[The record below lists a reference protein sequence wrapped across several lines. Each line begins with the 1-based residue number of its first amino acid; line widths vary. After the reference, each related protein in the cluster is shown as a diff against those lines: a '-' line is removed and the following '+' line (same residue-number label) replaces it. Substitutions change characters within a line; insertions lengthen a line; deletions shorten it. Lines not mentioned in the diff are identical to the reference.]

1 MKPLPIFTGVLIM
14 TLSLLQSD
22 HPSAADNPGPN
33 TPGLA
38 TFAGGCFWCMVPP
51 FANLPGVSKVVS
63 GYTGGK
69 KENPTYEEVCSGKT
83 GHLEAV
89 EVHYDTSEVSY
100 DDLLDAFW
108 RNINPTDKDG
118 QFADRGTQ
126 YHTAI
131 FYHTPE
137 QKQLAEASRKKLE
150 KSGQFEDAIVT
161 PILPAKKFYPAEEYH
176 QNYSAK
182 NPIYYKQYRE
192 GSGRAP
198 FLRRMWGD
206 EGHSVVKKE
215 QPLPDALKKLR
226 PPDNE
231 LKKKLSKMQYDVAV
245 CSATEPPF
253 RNAYWNNHREG
264 IYVDI
269 ISGEPLFSSKDK
281 FESGTGWPS
290 FTRPLNDSAIIEKS
304 DNSHFMQ
311 RIEVRGKAGDSH
323 LGHLFPDGP
332 APTGM
337 RYCINSASLK
347 FIPKEELEKEGYGR
361 YLELFR

>member
-1 MKPLPIFTGVLIM
+1 MKHFHLLTGALIM
-14 TLSLLQSD
+14 TLSLLPNDQ
-22 HPSAADNPGPN
+22 PAAADTYPVAN
-33 TPGLA
+33 TVA

-51 FANLPGVSKVVS
+51 FANLPGVTEVVS
-63 GYTGGK
+63 GYTGGS

-89 EVHYDTSEVSY
+89 EVHYDSTKVSY
-100 DDLLDAFW
+100 NDLLDAFW
-108 RNINPTDKDG
+108 RNINPTDKGG

-126 YHTAI
+126 YETAI

-137 QKQLAEASRKKLE
+137 QKRYAEASRTALE
-150 KSGQFEDAIVT
+150 KSGKFEDVIVT
-161 PILPAKKFYPAEEYH
+161 PIIPAKKFYTAEEHH

-182 NPIYYKQYRE
+182 NPLYYKQYRE

-198 FLRRMWGD
+198 FLRRVWGD
-206 EGHSVVKKE
+206 DDHSAKKPE
-215 QPLPDALKKLR
+215 KPLPDALKNLR
-226 PPDNE
+226 PPDSE
-231 LKKKLSKMQYDVAV
+231 LKKKLSKIQYDVAV

-253 RNAYWNNHREG
+253 KNAYWDNHREG

-290 FTRPLNDSAIIEKS
+290 FTRPIDTSSIVKKT
-304 DNSHFMQ
+304 DTSHFMQ
-311 RIEVRGKAGDSH
+311 RIEVRGKTGDSH

-347 FIPKEELEKEGYGR
+347 FIPKEDLEKEGYGR
-361 YLELFR
+361 YLDLFK